1 MPTVTDNGSNFV
13 KAFATFS
20 VQELIAGKAD
30 SHADEWDDDEMEL
43 EDDVTFA
50 NLHDLIIP
58 VQEGDDLTQIEYEL
72 PPHQRCA
79 AHTLN
84 LVASTDVDKCLSAFS
99 LSSIEALLQNVQH
112 SGTRA
117 ED

>member
-1 MPTVTDNGSNFV
+1 MTDNGSNFV

-20 VQELIAGKAD
+20 VQEPIAGEAN
-30 SHADEWDDDEMEL
+30 SLADEWDDDDEMEL

-50 NLHDLIIP
+50 NLHDLMIP

-72 PPHQRCA
+72 PPHQQCA

-84 LVASTDVDKCLSAFS
+84 LVACTDVDKYLSTFS
-99 LSSIEALLQNVQH
+99 LSRNVY
-112 SGTRA
+112 
-117 ED
+117 

>member
-1 MPTVTDNGSNFV
+1 MTDNGSNFV

-20 VQELIAGKAD
+20 VQELIAGEAN
-30 SHADEWDDDEMEL
+30 SLADEWDDDDEMEL

-79 AHTLN
+79 THTLN
-84 LVASTDVDKCLSAFS
+84 LVASTDVDKYLSAFS
-99 LSSIEALLQNVQH
+99 LSRNVY
-112 SGTRA
+112 
-117 ED
+117 